1 MLRPTLF
8 LLLAGVLQIVSAHFE
23 LKYPTTRGFDETK
36 EPTFPCGGF
45 DTVQNRT
52 QVPLKDAFVEINS
65 GHTSYSYVVNVL
77 AKNDPTTADFST
89 AVVAV
94 SSGTRNYP
102 QAACLSL
109 NLSNGTGITNGSNA
123 TIQVIFNGG
132 DGLLYQCTD
141 VTFVD
146 SAPNFDQSM
155 CVNAD
160 GSSTATSSGSA
171 PAANNTQSKASS
183 VTVSSGFLLLVIA
196 CIYITV

>member
-8 LLLAGVLQIVSAHFE
+8 LLFAGVLQIASAHFE

-36 EPTFPCGGF
+36 EPTFPCGGS
-45 DTVQNRT
+45 DTVENRT
-52 QVPLKDAFVEINS
+52 QIPLKNAFVEIDS
-65 GHTSYSYVVNVL
+65 GHTSYSYVVNVV

-89 AVVAV
+89 SELVQV
-94 SSGTRNYP
+94 SSGTRSYP
-102 QAACLSL
+102 QAACLPLS
-109 NLSNGTGITNGSNA
+109 LSNSTSITNGSNA

-146 SAPNFDQSM
+146 SAPDFDQNM

-160 GSSTATSSGSA
+160 GSSTGSS
-171 PAANNTQSKASS
+171 PTANNTKNKASS
-183 VTVSSGFLLLVIA
+183 VTVSSGFLLFVIA
-196 CIYITV
+196 CVYINV